1 MKRYTYLVLAATLA
15 LSACSNGAKEKET
28 TSAVVE
34 TQKAEEHMTLATEAV
49 LETEAA
55 TEIPSDEEVEV
66 TSFHTPLNIALTA
79 EYEGEWNEKGPI
91 ITADSAKLLILDDG
105 YENLKKAIDQYNKD
119 TWQQVYE
126 VYSENLEYT
135 KEGIYPEGTSLSIS
149 REIELKRADSHVLSF
164 INTETAFLGGAH
176 GSYYENTVVFDT
188 ETGEKLELTD
198 VVTDLDSVYKLVVA
212 YLEENYEKEWFYEDY
227 KDWLCEMFYEPE
239 SETSSPIEWI
249 LTMEGLE
256 FRFSPYVLGPWA
268 SGSFEAKIPYADH
281 EALFQEKYLSMVEHP
296 IHMVEPET
304 ELLIDTNGDG
314 LDERVW
320 FTVEW
325 DENTYN
331 TTLTVNRN
339 GKTEDDAE
347 VNSSVSKDDIYGW
360 YQRAYLMYAEDHVP
374 YLYVEFGMEN
384 DWEKMEIVRLAETV
398 ETKDMEYIG
407 GTRNAI
413 YGHFVSDPRQF
424 ALYDRVDV
432 LGTYMSFKKYSVGT
446 DGMPV
451 TEDAMYQIANAYFQ
465 WEHALT
471 SKKDL
476 NVMIHVDGSGEKK
489 EEILPKG
496 TKFRPCMTDGSS
508 VIVMELED
516 GRRCDIQVEKHP
528 NDYIYYV
535 NGVSEYDLFENLP
548 YAG

>member
-1 MKRYTYLVLAATLA
+1 MKRYTYLILAATLA
-15 LSACSNGAKEKET
+15 LSACSNGANEKET
-28 TSAVVE
+28 AAVVE
-34 TQKAEEHMTLATEAV
+34 TQKAEEHMTLETEAV
-49 LETEAA
+49 LETEA
-55 TEIPSDEEVEV
+55 EVESSSEEK
-66 TSFHTPLNIALTA
+66 TEAASYPLNIALTA

-105 YENLKKAIDQYNKD
+105 YEKLKEAIDRYNKD
-119 TWQQVYE
+119 TWQQVYDI
-126 VYSENLEYT
+126 YSENLEYT
-135 KEGIYPEGTSLSIS
+135 KEGIFPEGISLSIS
-149 REIELKRADSHVLSF
+149 REIELKRADSQVLSF
-164 INTETAFLGGAH
+164 INAETAFLGGVH

-198 VVTDLDSVYKLVVA
+198 VLTDLDSVYKLVVEN
-212 YLEENYEKEWFYEDY
+212 LEENYEKDWFYEGY
-227 KDWLCEMFYEPE
+227 EEWLYEMFYEPE
-239 SETSSPIEWI
+239 SETSSPVEWV

-268 SGSFEAKIPYADH
+268 SGCFEAKIPYVGY
-281 EALFQEKYLSMVEHP
+281 EELFQEKYLSKVEHP
-296 IHMVEPET
+296 IRMIEPET

-339 GKTEDDAE
+339 GNNKDGAV
-347 VNSSVSKDDIYGW
+347 VNTSVVKDDIYGW
-360 YQRAYLMYAEDHVP
+360 FQRAYLMYTEDNVP
-374 YLYVEFGMEN
+374 YLYAEFGMDN
-384 DWEKMEIVRLAETV
+384 DWEKLEIVRLAET
-398 ETKDMEYIG
+398 ESKTDMEYVG

-432 LGTYMSFKKYSVGT
+432 LGTYMSFKNYSVGA
-446 DGMPV
+446 DGMPE
-451 TEDAMYQIANAYFQ
+451 TDDEMYQIANAYFQ
-465 WEHALT
+465 WEYALT

-476 NVMIHVDGSGEKK
+476 NVMIHVDGSEERS

-496 TKFRPCMTDGSS
+496 TKFRPRMTDGSS

-516 GRRCDIQVEKHP
+516 GRYCDIRVEKRP
-528 NDYIYYV
+528 DDYIFYV